1 MNLVPHV
8 VSARASCP
16 GAAMLLFLLPDGQ
29 IVLHTGDFRADP
41 TMESYPELLS
51 NRVQTLYLDT
61 TSVSHHSLDLSWSLS
76 RSFPL
81 PLSLCL
87 CRSASVALPLSLCL
101 CLCRSASVAQPL
113 SLSLFVLS
121 FSVFLIPCLCLSLQV
136 SISVCISLLISY
148 FTLKPFLHRYC
159 LVSK

>member
-16 GAAMLLFLLPDGQ
+16 GAAMLLFFLPDGQ

-87 CRSASVALPLSLCL
+87 CRSASVAQPLSLCL
-101 CLCRSASVAQPL
+101 CRSACSFSLSLSSSFPVFVFLFKSLFLSVFL
-113 SLSLFVLS
+113 SLSL
-121 FSVFLIPCLCLSLQV
+121 
-136 SISVCISLLISY
+136 
-148 FTLKPFLHRYC
+148 TLKPFLHSYC